1 MIRMLSVLLGLALTV
16 GGQTYQLDSARSSAS
31 FTARHMMVT
40 NVTGRLSNVT
50 GTIVYDPKDL
60 AKSSVTATIDATTIN
75 TNEDKRDRH
84 LKGPDFLDIAKFP
97 TMSFISTRVYLD
109 AGLTKVDGNLT
120 IHGVTKPVTLT
131 LSRISPE
138 VKVEAGQVLRGATAT
153 TKISRQAF
161 ALRYNK
167 LIETGGV
174 VVGDEILI
182 TLELESVRQ
191 PG

>member
-1 MIRMLSVLLGLALTV
+1 MIQTLSVILGLALSV

-40 NVTGRLSNVT
+40 NVTGRFSNVT
-50 GTIVYDPKDL
+50 GTIIYDSKDL

-97 TMSFISTRVYLD
+97 TMSFISTKVYLD

-120 IHGVTKPVTLT
+120 IHGVTKPVTLI
-131 LSRISPE
+131 LSRIGTE
-138 VKVEAGQVLRGATAT
+138 VKGEAGQVVRDATAT

-182 TLELESVRQ
+182 TLELEAVRV
-191 PG
+191 PV